1 MQVALPV
8 DGVGIGYCDSWVKM
22 LRLKRA
28 FGMDRG
34 IFGTDDQ
41 ANLYSHNMSVSRNI
55 RITTLSIDM
64 ANVETK
70 MITESLSTG

>member
-1 MQVALPV
+1 
-8 DGVGIGYCDSWVKM
+8 M

-34 IFGTDDQ
+34 IFRTDDQ

>member
-1 MQVALPV
+1 
-8 DGVGIGYCDSWVKM
+8 M

-28 FGMDRG
+28 FGMDWG
-34 IFGTDDQ
+34 IFRTDDQ

>member
-1 MQVALPV
+1 
-8 DGVGIGYCDSWVKM
+8 
-22 LRLKRA
+22 
-28 FGMDRG
+28 MDWG
-34 IFGTDDQ
+34 IFRTDDQ